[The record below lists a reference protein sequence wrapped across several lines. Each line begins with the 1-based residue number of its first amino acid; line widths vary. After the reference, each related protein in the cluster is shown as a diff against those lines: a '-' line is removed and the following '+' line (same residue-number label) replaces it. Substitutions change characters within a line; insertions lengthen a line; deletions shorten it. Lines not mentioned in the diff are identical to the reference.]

1 MRHVDRAKFARPGIL
16 SAPYTRGASKG
27 KTELELAAK
36 HVEDGRKGA
45 YKFKRYKEDEVK
57 QTLELMFH
65 RKCAYC
71 ESAYEYVHPVDVEH
85 YRPKSAVDEAPGHGG
100 YWWVA
105 MDWDNLLPSCIDCN
119 RRRGQRVPGPLGTS
133 LSDMAGTGWR
143 AATTGKATLFPLGD
157 EAARWASRD
166 NPEDEDRLLL
176 DPCRDDP
183 ADHLAWHIDRDALLG
198 LVHAKALDGGAHAIP
213 AAGAAPGDV
222 AAEAARARVSKKG
235 AVSIQVYGLNRTGL
249 VQARTRVLR
258 DMEFLFTLS
267 VSLATLAEQ
276 LRLRIAAARP
286 GPRRDFDA
294 RVAAKL
300 DALTA
305 GAMELM
311 RVKIAPDAP
320 YSAIARAWAR
330 TALCH

>member
-1 MRHVDRAKFARPGIL
+1 MRHVDRTKFTRPAIL
-16 SAPYTRGASKG
+16 SAPYTRGANKG
-27 KTELELAAK
+27 KTELDLAAE
-36 HVEDGRKGA
+36 HVAVGRKGS
-45 YKFKRYKEDEVK
+45 YGFKRYKEDEVK

-85 YRPKSAVDEAPGHGG
+85 YRPKSAVDEAPGHSG

-119 RRRGQRVPGPLGTS
+119 RRRGQRVPGALGTS
-133 LSDMAGTGWR
+133 LADMAGTGWR
-143 AATTGKATLFPLGD
+143 KASAGKATLFPLGD
-157 EAARWASRD
+157 EATRWASRD
-166 NPEDEDRLLL
+166 DPESEDRLLL

-183 ADHLAWHIDRDALLG
+183 AEHLAWHVDRDALVG
-198 LVHAKALDGGAHAIP
+198 LVHAKARDGGDH
-213 AAGAAPGDV
+213 
-222 AAEAARARVSKKG
+222 ARVSKMG

-258 DMEFLFTLS
+258 DMEFLYTLS
-267 VSLATLAEQ
+267 VSLGTLAEE
-276 LRLRIAAARP
+276 LRIRIDAARP

-305 GAMELM
+305 GALELM
-311 RVKIAPDAP
+311 REKTAPDAP

-330 TALCH
+330 NALGD